1 MPCCWLRPGGWL
13 KTCRPSSK
21 YDHQPPDT
29 TYHTYHGGR
38 QAGRRAG
45 SEGWGGGLPDGLLS
59 ICAGGVEQAPGRAGA
74 NLTAQQVQRARCR
87 AAPPYLRRRVETGDM
102 EMPSMQV
109 IGGAGQQEG
118 EEEEEGSAV
127 SSSGTRTREVLR
139 WVVEGMRDDPWADL
153 MHLLGPTT
161 HSHANTISSSRTT
174 TGR

>member
-1 MPCCWLRPGGWL
+1 
-13 KTCRPSSK
+13 
-21 YDHQPPDT
+21 
-29 TYHTYHGGR
+29 
-38 QAGRRAG
+38 
-45 SEGWGGGLPDGLLS
+45 
-59 ICAGGVEQAPGRAGA
+59 
-74 NLTAQQVQRARCR
+74 
-87 AAPPYLRRRVETGDM
+87 
-102 EMPSMQV
+102 MPSMQV